1 MKKPIIGIMMRCEAD
16 QENKPY
22 QYVFDR
28 VRSSIIRCGGE
39 PLLLCPVK
47 DIDYYPTKWPDFP
60 DFSDEEKESMDYWL
74 SMCDGLFLPGGLKF
88 TKYDKYVVEL
98 ALNKDI
104 PILGVCLGMQVL
116 ANYNRDNELSSID
129 SSINH
134 TQAEEDLYCHKVE
147 IAQDSLLYHIIGKEE
162 IEVNSFHTRMTNS
175 NASFKTTAYALDEI
189 VEAVEMPSK
198 DFVLGVQ
205 WHPEKMID
213 YDQDALKI
221 MNSFIEASRKYKKIK
236 ENEVIRV

>member
-1 MKKPIIGIMMRCEAD
+1 MMRCDAD

-22 QYVFDR
+22 QYVYDR

-60 DFSDEEKESMDYWL
+60 DFNEEEKESIAYWL

-98 ALNKDI
+98 ALKKDI
-104 PILGVCLGMQVL
+104 PILGVCLGMQIL
-116 ANYNRDNELSSID
+116 ANYNRDNQLSLID
-129 SSINH
+129 SSIKH
-134 TQAEEDLYCHKVE
+134 LQDEEALYCHKVK
-147 IAQDSLLYHIIGKEE
+147 IAPNSLLYRIIDKEE
-162 IEVNSFHTRMTNS
+162 IEVNSFHTRMTSS
-175 NASFKTTAYALDEI
+175 NPSFKTTAYSLDGI
-189 VEAVEMPSK
+189 IEAIELSSK

-205 WHPEKMID
+205 WHPEKMLD
-213 YDQDALKI
+213 YDQDAKKI
-221 MNSFIEASRKYKKIK
+221 MDSFIKASKKYKKIK
-236 ENEVIRV
+236 ETEFIQIS